1 MPNILFLSNNELFQ
15 EDLINQITNILSND
29 YKVFKEENNNVVWD
43 IAILD
48 GEDFLDKFRLQHPK
62 VPALILTPSDSNKY
76 TENRLD
82 TFIFK
87 PIMLTSLLNQIQSG
101 INIFQN
107 STEGY
112 LAFSEYELHPASKEL
127 LNLRTKNVT
136 KLTEREV
143 SIIQYLYKLQ
153 GKPADKNDLLQNVWE
168 YNADTTT
175 HTIETHIYRL
185 RKKVE
190 LSDNDKPIINADE
203 GGYSLVL

>member
-1 MPNILFLSNNELFQ
+1 MPNILFLSDNELFQ
-15 EDLINQITNILSND
+15 EDLINQITNVLSND
-29 YKVFKEENNNVVWD
+29 YKVFIEENSNVVWD

-48 GEDFLDKFRLQHPK
+48 GEDFLDNFRLQHPK
-62 VPALILTPSDSNKY
+62 VPALILAASDSNKY

-87 PIMLTSLLNQIQSG
+87 PIILMSLLNQIQSG

-112 LAFSEYELHPASKEL
+112 LNFSEYELHPANKEL
-127 LNLRTKNVT
+127 LNLRTKNIT

-153 GKPADKNDLLQNVWE
+153 GKPADKNDLLQNVWG
-168 YNADTTT
+168 YNTDTTT

-190 LSDNDKPIINADE
+190 LSENDKPIINADE
-203 GGYSLVL
+203 GGYCLVL